1 MEVANMTELL
11 KYHDNTLIDKDL
23 LPLNEQR
30 EQFLEMEST
39 PGEDVVN
46 IAQLE
51 TKDTEQDIH
60 SPQWQNLRLIRD
72 KEQHVIQET
81 S

>member
-39 PGEDVVN
+39 PGEDAMNLVQMTKKRFRLLL
-46 IAQLE
+46 QL
-51 TKDTEQDIH
+51 KLTEQL
-60 SPQWQNLRLIRD
+60 QLRGL
-72 KEQHVIQET
+72 T
-81 S
+81 STLKFYST